1 VTVIAHDAVDA
12 DAYATAVFVLGPE
25 KGLALLRT
33 LPGVEGIVVDS
44 DGKVLWSDEAALKR

>member
-1 VTVIAHDAVDA
+1 VIAPDAVDA

-25 KGLALLRT
+25 KGLALLRS

-44 DGKVLWSDEAALKR
+44 VGNVLWSDKAALKR